1 MPNGNPVVMHL
12 SCNFVHNVFQC
23 RDTRGVFSCAWD
35 GLQLA
40 YFTYYYLEGVVF
52 IVSRLPPA
60 VDLHAE
66 KETRERDIQLARL
79 SYGYRRTSG
88 QSYLT

>member
-12 SCNFVHNVFQC
+12 SCNFVHNAFQC

-60 VDLHAE
+60 VDLHAKKRHG
-66 KETRERDIQLARL
+66 KETY
-79 SYGYRRTSG
+79 SWHTYRMG
-88 QSYLT
+88 IGEQVVKVI

>member
-23 RDTRGVFSCAWD
+23 RDTRGVFICAWD

-52 IVSRLPPA
+52 IVSRL
-60 VDLHAE
+60 
-66 KETRERDIQLARL
+66 LAAACWRL
-79 SYGYRRTSG
+79 QALAGDYDSSLPCRQDGG
-88 QSYLT
+88 AH